1 MAKAENDDDLFG
13 PLLRSALRGHGHVR
27 RVAFQTGREL
37 DTEQNES
44 VISIARVLGEI
55 DDVESRTDLQTRMM
69 QLEEQVERLS
79 DRRDEMDQALESKI
93 HLLRTTL
100 ESALEAIAVAEPIVA
115 EDPIELVE
123 SVREEFSAKL
133 QELRSVL
140 SVGILQLQKRIESA
154 DPAAQVQELREEFE
168 ERLYESEHRIAS
180 ATDYLEAMILAERER
195 IDHQKAQQAAFRDR
209 ISKDLANFVKDLAAV

>member
-37 DTEQNES
+37 DSEQNES

-79 DRRDEMDQALESKI
+79 DRRDEMDQAIESKI

-115 EDPIELVE
+115 EDPVELVE
-123 SVREEFSAKL
+123 SLREEFAAKL
-133 QELRSVL
+133 QELRSVMSL
-140 SVGILQLQKRIESA
+140 GMLQLQKRVESA
-154 DPAAQVQELREEFE
+154 DAAAKVTELREEFE

-195 IDHQKAQQAAFRDR
+195 IDHQKEQQSAFRER
-209 ISKDLANFVKDLAAV
+209 ISKDLATFVKDLATV

>member
-27 RVAFQTGREL
+27 RVAFQSGREL

-79 DRRDEMDQALESKI
+79 DRRDEMDQAIESKI

-115 EDPIELVE
+115 EDDPIELME

-133 QELRSVL
+133 QELRSVMSL
-140 SVGILQLQKRIESA
+140 GMLQL
-154 DPAAQVQELREEFE
+154 
-168 ERLYESEHRIAS
+168 
-180 ATDYLEAMILAERER
+180 
-195 IDHQKAQQAAFRDR
+195 
-209 ISKDLANFVKDLAAV
+209 

>member
-133 QELRSVL
+133 QELRTML
-140 SVGILQLQKRIESA
+140 SVGMLQLQKRIESA
-154 DPAAQVQELREEFE
+154 DSAAQVQELREEFE

-195 IDHQKAQQAAFRDR
+195 IDHQKAQQSAFRDR